1 MVRAT
6 LLAACVAAAS
16 GRRAGNTLMPR
27 AEEDRTAT
35 LMQFTDPAAEAV
47 KALTKAAAE
56 GIPEEDPA
64 SGLQLKN
71 LRGMLG
77 KDAMDV
83 IYTDPREME
92 KHMRAVD
99 PRLNASLVKGNT
111 KDPVAFKKWC
121 EDEFKSGSRV
131 TDYANFKYDGPTSN
145 RSVVFNLGSYKTGST
160 SVDVAVKKLGMK
172 SCKVGW
178 NGAAGSAA
186 AFDGNHIHEYQQCA
200 INTPD
205 HKCPG
210 READPVRDAQFACDV
225 LGDAP
230 WPFAWPTAMRAFP
243 NAKFILSRQKTCK
256 DWVFHVRGLWNAGS
270 GQSTS
275 STCWYD
281 GGKGAT
287 GQRGPDY
294 WHDRC
299 VESERAIVMT
309 AQKLGLPLLVLHASG
324 PREGGKMEDL
334 AKFLGKEVP
343 KRAGAEGGVMQFPH
357 VKTPSAHWEKADVP
371 PPVDE
376 LDPNEDL
383 WGDWSGGVPTGNHK
397 WAKDLTATCKSPPCK
412 KTKAASVP
420 GKKPQETSGK
430 HAPAVKICAKPDD
443 WCSYSGATNE
453 PKECGGKP
461 GHWCTDTFG
470 KAGFSPCDKKS
481 KPTWGAAKT
490 HWGNNK
496 NSVTCEGAEVGVK
509 KLKATH
515 DELLPA
521 STSTKTTS
529 AQKAAGL
536 KEDELCPGHPHVL
549 RSSASC
555 LNRFEEPSRKEP
567 VRNTKRLA
575 AKKEEPDDADEPEW
589 LRQYKQPA
597 TQLALKA
604 THDELLP

>member
-1 MVRAT
+1 MVARAT

-16 GRRAGNTLMPR
+16 GRRAGNTLMPQ
-27 AEEDRTAT
+27 AEGDKTAT
-35 LMQFTDPAAEAV
+35 LVQFTDPAAEAV
-47 KALTKAAAE
+47 KALTKASAQS
-56 GIPEEDPA
+56 GQEDPA

-77 KDAMDV
+77 KDAMDA

-111 KDPVAFKKWC
+111 KDPAAFKKWC
-121 EDEFKSGSRV
+121 EEEFKTGSRV
-131 TDYANFKYDGPTSN
+131 TDYSKFEYDGPTSN

-178 NGAAGSAA
+178 NGAAGSKA
-186 AFDGNHIHEYQQCA
+186 AFDGNHIHEYQKCA
-200 INTPD
+200 VNTPD
-205 HKCPG
+205 AKCPG
-210 READPVRDAQFACDV
+210 READPVRDAQFTCDV

-256 DWVFHVRGLWNAGS
+256 DWVYHVRGLWNAGS

-275 STCWYD
+275 ATCWFD

-299 VESERAIVMT
+299 VETERAIVLT
-309 AQKLGLPLLVLHASG
+309 AQKLGLPLLVLHATG

-343 KRAGAEGGVMQFPH
+343 KRAAAPDGVMQFPH
-357 VKTPSAHWEKADVP
+357 VKTPSAHWEKSDVSP
-371 PPVDE
+371 PEDE

-383 WGDWSGGVPTGNHK
+383 WGDWNGGVPTGNHK
-397 WAKDLTATCKSPPCK
+397 WAKDLKLA
-412 KTKAASVP
+412 
-420 GKKPQETSGK
+420 
-430 HAPAVKICAKPDD
+430 CAKPPCAKVSAKKPEETSTASGEKICPKPDG
-443 WCSYSGATNE
+443 WCSHGGATNE
-453 PKECGGKP
+453 PKECGGQP

-470 KAGFSPCDKKS
+470 KAGFAACDKKIER
-481 KPTWGAAKT
+481 TWGAVKT
-490 HWGNNK
+490 WGK
-496 NSVTCEGAEVGVK
+496 TEPVTCEEATGGVK
-509 KLKATH
+509 KLKVTH
-515 DELLPA
+515 DELIPT
-521 STSTKTTS
+521 STSTKKSS
-529 AQKAAGL
+529 AEKAAEL
-536 KEDELCPGHPHVL
+536 SEDELCPGHPHVL

-555 LNRFEEPSRKEP
+555 LTRFEEP

-575 AKKEEPDDADEPEW
+575 AKKQEPDDADDEPEW
-589 LRQYKQPA
+589 LRRYKQPA
-597 TQLALKA
+597 SAIKQ
-604 THDELLP
+604 